1 MDIIRSLNA
10 SSIAGSSACSLANA
24 RLCSLA
30 RAGLR
35 APVRK
40 LTVRTGSHKLAV
52 KAEVVGSQES
62 AQNNTEFFSQPAKQ
76 EAPKPTGPT
85 AAQWRELT
93 RKTRVENIDMF
104 CVDGEVIQISTFRP
118 L

>member
-1 MDIIRSLNA
+1 
-10 SSIAGSSACSLANA
+10 
-24 RLCSLA
+24 
-30 RAGLR
+30 
-35 APVRK
+35 
-40 LTVRTGSHKLAV
+40 VRTGFHQLAV
-52 KAEVVGSQES
+52 KAEAVDSPTHRQES
-62 AQNNTEFFSQPAKQ
+62 AQNNTDFGSQPAKQ

-104 CVDGEVIQISTFRP
+104 SVDGEVIQISTFRP